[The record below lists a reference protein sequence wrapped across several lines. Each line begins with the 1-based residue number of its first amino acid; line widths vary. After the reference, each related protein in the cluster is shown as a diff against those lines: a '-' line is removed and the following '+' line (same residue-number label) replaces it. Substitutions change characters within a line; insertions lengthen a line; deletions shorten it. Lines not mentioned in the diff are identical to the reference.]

1 MRPTIRARLTLLYG
15 GMFVVAGLVLLT
27 LTYVLVQNSLRGP
40 RGDLVN
46 QLVTSAQV
54 PSPQGQ
60 QSSETDPLT
69 LLRTS
74 PGTKLIPQSPA
85 GKQPTDTQSTG
96 KQPTDT
102 QSTGKQPTDM
112 QSTGKQ
118 PSDTERLG
126 KTPTKLQTPEGNTGA
141 GPQVRVITPGEVPQG
156 TVLGGGVN
164 GSKAGIF
171 FQKQKVGGAAADFQK
186 ATLNSVL
193 TQGAIALGLVA
204 LAALGLGWLMAD
216 RALRPVQR
224 ITETARRVA
233 RSHDLTER
241 IGYTGPRDEVRELAD
256 TFDTMLGRL
265 SRSFD
270 GQRRFVANASH
281 ELRTPLAINR
291 TLVDVALRRKGA
303 SEDVRRL
310 GESLLV
316 VNERHERLIDGLL
329 TLAGGENEVTERL
342 PVDLA
347 DVARHVVDLASAEN
361 GEAAG
366 REVTVRGELSPAP
379 TAGDPV
385 LLERLVQNLVEN
397 AVRHNHSG
405 GTCRVMTGVHD
416 GWTELTVT
424 NTGPVVPGYETE
436 TIFEP
441 FRRLGAER
449 VRSDRGSG
457 LGLSIVRAVAVAHGG
472 SAVASPNPGGGLRVT
487 VRLPNSGPV

>member
-1 MRPTIRARLTLLYG
+1 MNATIRMRPTIRARLALLYG
-15 GMFVVAGLVLLT
+15 GMFVAAGIVLLAV
-27 LTYVLVQNSLRGP
+27 TYVLVQNSLQGP
-40 RGDLVN
+40 RGQLMN
-46 QLVTSAQV
+46 QVYTSAQAMDGRAPV
-54 PSPQGQ
+54 PGP
-60 QSSETDPLT
+60 DPLR
-69 LLRTS
+69 LS
-74 PGTKLIPQSPA
+74 QSVVGGTPDPLVLMQRDVAAKKPQKSVFKID
-85 GKQPTDTQSTG
+85 GG
-96 KQPTDT
+96 
-102 QSTGKQPTDM
+102 
-112 QSTGKQ
+112 
-118 PSDTERLG
+118 
-126 KTPTKLQTPEGNTGA
+126 
-141 GPQVRVITPGEVPQG
+141 
-156 TVLGGGVN
+156 VLGVDGKSVGGK
-164 GSKAGIF
+164 GSGVVGSGNLGMKTAYLVQ
-171 FQKQKVGGAAADFQK
+171 QKRVGGAANDFQK
-186 ATLNSVL
+186 ATLESVL

-204 LAALGLGWLMAD
+204 LVALGLGWLMAD

-241 IGYTGPRDEVRELAD
+241 IGYDGPRDEVRELAD

-291 TLVDVALRRKGA
+291 TLVDVAVRRRGA

-329 TLAGGENEVTERL
+329 TLAGGENEVTERTPL
-342 PVDLA
+342 DLA
-347 DVARHVVDLASAEN
+347 DVAEHVVDLAAAAN
-361 GEAAG
+361 GEAAD
-366 REVTVRGELSPAP
+366 RDVTVRGELAPAP
-379 TAGDPV
+379 TDGDPV

-397 AVRHNHSG
+397 AVRHNHQG

-416 GWTELTVT
+416 GWTELAVT
-424 NTGPVVPGYETE
+424 NTGPVVPAYEME

-457 LGLSIVRAVAVAHGG
+457 LGLSIVRAVAGAHGG
-472 SAVASPNPGGGLRVT
+472 TAVASPNPGGGLRVT
-487 VRLPNSGPV
+487 VRLPNS